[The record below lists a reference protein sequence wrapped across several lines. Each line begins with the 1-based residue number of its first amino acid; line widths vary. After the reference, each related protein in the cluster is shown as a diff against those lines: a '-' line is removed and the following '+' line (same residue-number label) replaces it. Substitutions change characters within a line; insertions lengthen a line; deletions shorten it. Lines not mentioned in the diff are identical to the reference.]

1 MENKEFFLKIY
12 TELEWLFKQSIKEKF
27 FPGAVVGISIFS
39 GTKKEIFLAAF
50 GSVEYDGLPL
60 SKEIFY
66 DLASLTKPLATTL
79 AVISLL
85 KNKILDLQDT
95 LPDLLEIELPKDKKN
110 IKIIHLLGHCSGLPA
125 YRPYFKDL
133 AGKKKY
139 SGSAMIKKIMDENL
153 TYKTGKRQ
161 LYSDLGFMLIGEI
174 IKKKTS
180 LRLDEYVNKKIYE
193 PMGIDKLLF
202 FNFDNKIRKGVN
214 FAPTE
219 LCNWRKKLL
228 YGQVHDDNAFMMQGV
243 AGHAGMFGNVYG
255 VTALVNYLIDIIE
268 GKKDHPNIN
277 REDLNT
283 FIKKN
288 KKNESFGLGFD
299 TPSSENSSSGHCF
312 SDKSFG
318 HLGFTGTSFW
328 VDLEKKISIV
338 LLTNRVHPDR
348 ENEKIRKLRPI
359 FHDLIMNKLMERK
372 IRNEQ

>member
-12 TELEWLFKQSIKEKF
+12 TELECLFKQSIKEEI
-27 FPGAVVGISIFS
+27 FPGAVVGISVFS
-39 GTKKEIFLAAF
+39 GSKKEIFLASF
-50 GSVEYDGLPL
+50 GSATYDGLPL

-95 LPDLLEIELPKDKKN
+95 LSDLLEIELPKDKKN
-110 IKIIHLLGHCSGLPA
+110 IKLIHLLGHCSGLPA

-139 SGSAMIKKIMDENL
+139 RGSAVIKKIMAEKMA
-153 TYKTGKRQ
+153 YKTGESQ

-180 LRLDEYVNKKIYE
+180 LRLDEYVNKKIYK

-202 FNFDNKIRKGVN
+202 FNFNNKIKKGVN
-214 FAPTE
+214 YAPTE

-228 YGQVHDDNAFMMQGV
+228 YGQVHDDNAFTMQGV
-243 AGHAGMFGNVYG
+243 AGHAGMFGNIYG

-268 GKKDHPNIN
+268 GRKDHPDIN
-277 REDLNT
+277 REYLNK

-288 KKNESFGLGFD
+288 NNEYFGLGFD
-299 TPSSENSSSGHCF
+299 TPSSENSSSGHYF
-312 SDKSFG
+312 SEKSFG

-348 ENEKIRKLRPI
+348 KNEKIRKFRPV
-359 FHDLIMNKLMERK
+359 FHDLIMKKLMERRGK
-372 IRNEQ
+372 